1 MTRTLPSLSASR
13 RFYAAVWRWH
23 FMIGVLVIP
32 FLFLLAFSGLLM
44 LLSKPLDS
52 VLNESL
58 LTVKVGEQSLP
69 VTVLLESV
77 EQHYPQAS
85 VKLYLPPEAE
95 DQSARFSLQPHSHAG
110 HGGHHA
116 PSTLV
121 YLNPYTGEILGDQD
135 PAASLYSRIKTF
147 HGSLFMGSLG
157 DALIEIAAGLA
168 VLMIVSGLYLAWPKG
183 GERPP
188 ATAKKAGQREGW
200 RRWHLS
206 LGWLIALPLLFF
218 LISGLAWTNIWG
230 GKIVQPWGS
239 LPGTTYKAPQ
249 AVETEQKTERSPV
262 TDHAAMNEAGL
273 HRVPWAVEQVPMPES
288 ASGEA
293 TLQLDEVV
301 ALAGHQGLGHFRVH
315 FPQGDSGVW
324 TVSATTIAGDIENP
338 AGERIVHLGQHSG
351 QVLQDIRFADY
362 PVMGK
367 AMAASIPLHQG
378 DLGLWNWLLNLLL
391 VCLIMALIVTGALL
405 WWKRQSRRAPPKAER
420 APARAVAVIMLVV
433 ALAFPLSAAALLGI
447 ILLDVVLTARKTAKA

>member
-1 MTRTLPSLSASR
+1 MTRTSPAPSAPR

-44 LLSKPLDS
+44 LFSKPLDNA
-52 VLNESL
+52 LNEPL
-58 LTVKVGEQSLP
+58 LTVKVGEKPLP
-69 VTVLLESV
+69 ATVLLDTV
-77 EQHYPQAS
+77 EQNYPHAV
-85 VKLYLPPEAE
+85 VKLYLPPAAK

-121 YLNPYTGEILGDQD
+121 HLNPYTGEILGDQD
-135 PAASLYSRIKTF
+135 PAASVYSRIKTF

-188 ATAKKAGQREGW
+188 APAKKTGQREGW

-249 AVETEQKTERSPV
+249 ESLADKKAEPQSAA
-262 TDHAAMNEAGL
+262 DHASMNEEGL
-273 HRVPWAVEQVPMPES
+273 HRVPWALEQTPMPES
-288 ASGEA
+288 ASGDNA
-293 TLQLDEVV
+293 VQLDEVV

-324 TVSATTIAGDIENP
+324 TVSATTIAGDIDNP
-338 AGERIVHLGQHSG
+338 ASERIVHLDPHSG
-351 QVLQDIRFADY
+351 QVLQDIHFADY
-362 PVMGK
+362 PIMGK

-378 DLGLWNWLLNLLL
+378 DLGLWNWLLNVLL
-391 VCLIMALIVTGALL
+391 VCLIMALIITGALL
-405 WWKRQSRRAPPKAER
+405 WWKRQSRRVPPRAE
-420 APARAVAVIMLVV
+420 AGPARAVGLIMLLV
-433 ALAFPLSAAALLGI
+433 ALAFPLSAVALLGI
-447 ILLDVVLTARKTAKA
+447 ILLDAVLTARKARKS

>member
-1 MTRTLPSLSASR
+1 MTRTSPSPSATR

-58 LTVKVGEQSLP
+58 LTVKAVDQPLP
-69 VTVLLESV
+69 ATVLLEAV
-77 EQHYPQAS
+77 EQRYPHAS
-85 VKLYLPPEAE
+85 VKLYLPPEE
-95 DQSARFSLQPHSHAG
+95 QDQSARFSLQPHSHAG

-121 YLNPYTGEILGDQD
+121 YLNQYTGEVLGDQD
-135 PAASLYSRIKTF
+135 PAGSLYSRIKTF

-157 DALIEIAAGLA
+157 DAFIEIAAGLA

-183 GERPP
+183 GERPQ
-188 ATAKKAGQREGW
+188 ATAKKAGQRECW
-200 RRWHLS
+200 RRGHLS
-206 LGWLIALPLLFF
+206 LGWLIAVPLLFF

-239 LPGTTYKAPQ
+239 LPGTTYKVQQEIQAPQ
-249 AVETEQKTERSPV
+249 DIQTV
-262 TDHAAMNEAGL
+262 TDHASMNEQGL
-273 HRVPWAVEQVPMPES
+273 HRVPWAVEQTPMPES
-288 ASGEA
+288 TSGDN

-301 ALAGHQGLGHFRVH
+301 ALAGDLGLGHFRVH

-324 TVSATTIAGDIENP
+324 TVSATTIAGDIDNP
-338 AGERIVHLGQHSG
+338 AGERIVHLDQHNG

-378 DLGLWNWLLNLLL
+378 DLGLWNWFLNVLL
-391 VCLIMALIVTGALL
+391 VCLIMALIITGALL
-405 WWKRQSRRAPPKAER
+405 WWKRQTRRAPPKAET
-420 APARAVAVIMLVV
+420 APARAVGLIMLLV
-433 ALAFPLSAAALLGI
+433 ALAFPLSAAAMLGI
-447 ILLDVVLTARKTAKA
+447 ILLDEVLTARKARRS